1 MRYNANPWL
10 SYRQVATKTATPGQ
24 LVLMLFDGAL
34 RFLDKALVGFDLDD
48 PLDSNLAINNNIL
61 KAQEI
66 LRELNMSLNIEKG
79 GEFATTMRRL
89 YNYYDLQLS
98 QSNLQKD
105 PAGVELVIRLLSVIR
120 GAWAEMLTGNSAS
133 TVDLQADR
141 QLQAA

>member
-1 MRYNANPWL
+1 MRYNTNPWL

-66 LRELNMSLNIEKG
+66 LRELNMSLNMEKG

-98 QSNLQKD
+98 QSNLRKD
-105 PAGVELVIRLLSVIR
+105 PSGVELVIRLLSVIR
-120 GAWAEMLTGNSAS
+120 GAWSEMLTGNSAN
-133 TVDLQADR
+133 TVDLQVER

>member
-66 LRELNMSLNIEKG
+66 LRELNMSLNMEKG
-79 GEFATTMRRL
+79 GEFAATMRRL

-133 TVDLQADR
+133 TVDLQVER

>member
-1 MRYNANPWL
+1 MRYNANPWQ
-10 SYRQVATKTATPGQ
+10 SYRQVATKTATPRQ

-48 PLDSNLAINNNIL
+48 PLDSNLAINNHIL

-66 LRELNMSLNIEKG
+66 LRELNMSLNMELG
-79 GEFATTMRRL
+79 GEFAATMRRL

-105 PAGVELVIRLLSVIR
+105 PAGVQLVIRLLSVIR
-120 GAWAEMLTGNSAS
+120 GAWAEMLTGNLAN
-133 TVDLQADR
+133 TVDLQAER

>member
-34 RFLDKALVGFDLDD
+34 RFLDKALVGFNLDD

-66 LRELNMSLNIEKG
+66 LRELNMSLNMEKG
-79 GEFATTMRRL
+79 GELANTMRRL

-105 PAGVELVIRLLSVIR
+105 PSGVELVIRLLSVIR
-120 GAWAEMLTGNSAS
+120 GAWAEMLTGNSAN

>member
-1 MRYNANPWL
+1 MRYNANPWQ

-34 RFLDKALVGFDLDD
+34 RFLDKALIGFDLDD

-66 LRELNMSLNIEKG
+66 LRELNMSLNMEQG
-79 GEFATTMRRL
+79 GEFANTMRRL

-105 PAGVELVIRLLSVIR
+105 PAGVQTVIRLLSVIR
-120 GAWAEMLTGNSAS
+120 GAWAEMLSGNSAN
-133 TVDLQADR
+133 TVDVQAER

>member
-66 LRELNMSLNIEKG
+66 LRELNMSLNMEKG
-79 GEFATTMRRL
+79 GEFAGTMRRL
-89 YNYYDLQLS
+89 YNYYDVQLS

-133 TVDLQADR
+133 TVDLQVER

>member
-1 MRYNANPWL
+1 MRYNANPWQ

-34 RFLDKALVGFDLDD
+34 RFLDKALVGFDLDA
-48 PLDSNLAINNNIL
+48 PLESNLAINNNIL

-66 LRELNMSLNIEKG
+66 LRELNMSLNMELG
-79 GEFATTMRRL
+79 GEFAATMRRL

-98 QSNLQKD
+98 QSNLKKD
-105 PAGVELVIRLLSVIR
+105 PAGVQLVIRLLSVIR
-120 GAWAEMLTGNSAS
+120 GAWAEMLTGNSAK
-133 TVDLQADR
+133 TVDVQAER

>member
-1 MRYNANPWL
+1 MRYNTNPWL

-66 LRELNMSLNIEKG
+66 LRELNMSLNMEKG

-98 QSNLQKD
+98 QSNLRKD
-105 PAGVELVIRLLSVIR
+105 PSGVELVIRLLSVIR
-120 GAWAEMLTGNSAS
+120 GAWAEMLTGNSAN
-133 TVDLQADR
+133 TVDLQVEH

>member
-1 MRYNANPWL
+1 MRYNANPWQ

-34 RFLDKALVGFDLDD
+34 RFLDKALIGFDLDD

-66 LRELNMSLNIEKG
+66 LRELNMSLNMEQG
-79 GEFATTMRRL
+79 GEFAATMRRL

-105 PAGVELVIRLLSVIR
+105 PAGVQTVIRLLSVIR
-120 GAWAEMLTGNSAS
+120 GAWAEMLSGNSAN
-133 TVDLQADR
+133 TVDVQAER
-141 QLQAA
+141 QLQGA

>member
-66 LRELNMSLNIEKG
+66 LRELNMSLNMEKG
-79 GEFATTMRRL
+79 GEFAATMRRL

-105 PAGVELVIRLLSVIR
+105 PSGVELVIRLLSVIR
-120 GAWAEMLTGNSAS
+120 GAWAEMLTGNSAN
-133 TVDLQADR
+133 TDDLQVER

>member
-1 MRYNANPWL
+1 MRHSTNPWQ

-34 RFLDKALVGFDLDD
+34 RFLDRALVGFDLDD

-66 LRELNMSLNIEKG
+66 IRELNMSLNLDKG
-79 GEFATTMRRL
+79 GEFAVTMRRL

-98 QSNLQKD
+98 QSNLRKD
-105 PAGVELVIRLLSVIR
+105 AEGVKLVIRLLTVIR
-120 GAWAEMLTGNSAS
+120 DAWAEMLAGGGSRV
-133 TVDLQADR
+133 VDQRAEL

>member
-66 LRELNMSLNIEKG
+66 LRELNMSLNMEKG

-133 TVDLQADR
+133 TVDLQVER

>member
-1 MRYNANPWL
+1 MRHSTNPWQ

-34 RFLDKALVGFDLDD
+34 RFLDRAMVGFDLDD

-66 LRELNMSLNIEKG
+66 IRELNMSLNLDKG
-79 GEFATTMRRL
+79 GEFAVTMRRL

-98 QSNLQKD
+98 QSNLRKD
-105 PAGVELVIRLLSVIR
+105 AEGVKLVIRLLTVIR
-120 GAWAEMLTGNSAS
+120 DAWAEMLAGGGSRV
-133 TVDLQADR
+133 VDQRAEL

>member
-1 MRYNANPWL
+1 MRYNANPWQ

-34 RFLDKALVGFDLDD
+34 RYLDKALVGFDLDD

-66 LRELNMSLNIEKG
+66 IRELNRSLNLEQG

-105 PAGVELVIRLLSVIR
+105 PAGVQLVIRLLSVIR
-120 GAWAEMLTGNSAS
+120 GAWAEMLTGNSAN
-133 TVDLQADR
+133 TVDLQAER

>member
-1 MRYNANPWL
+1 MRYNANPWQ

-34 RFLDKALVGFDLDD
+34 RYLDKALVGFDLDD
-48 PLDSNLAINNNIL
+48 PLDSNLAINNNLL

-66 LRELNMSLNIEKG
+66 IRELNMSLNLEQG

-105 PAGVELVIRLLSVIR
+105 PAGIQLVIRLLSVIR
-120 GAWAEMLTGNSAS
+120 GAWAEMLTGNSAN
-133 TVDLQADR
+133 TVDLQAER

>member
-1 MRYNANPWL
+1 MRYNANPWQ

-66 LRELNMSLNIEKG
+66 LRELNMSLNMEQG

-105 PAGVELVIRLLSVIR
+105 SSGVQLVIRLLSVIR
-120 GAWAEMLTGNSAS
+120 GAWAEMLTGNSAN
-133 TVDLQADR
+133 TVDLQAER

>member
-66 LRELNMSLNIEKG
+66 LRALNMSLNMEKG

>member
-66 LRELNMSLNIEKG
+66 LRELNMSLNMEKG

-120 GAWAEMLTGNSAS
+120 GAWAEMLTGNSAN
-133 TVDLQADR
+133 TVDLQVER

>member
-1 MRYNANPWL
+1 MRYNPNPWL

-34 RFLDKALVGFDLDD
+34 LFLDKALVGFDLDD

-66 LRELNMSLNIEKG
+66 LRELNMSLNMEKG

-105 PAGVELVIRLLSVIR
+105 PSGVELVIRLLSVIR
-120 GAWAEMLTGNSAS
+120 GAWAEMLTGNSAN

>member
-1 MRYNANPWL
+1 MRHTANPWQ

-34 RFLDKALVGFDLDD
+34 RFLDRAMVGFSLDD

-66 LRELNMSLNIEKG
+66 IRELNMSLNLEEG
-79 GEFATTMRRL
+79 GEFALTMRRL
-89 YNYYDLQLS
+89 YTYYDLQLS
-98 QSNLQKD
+98 QSNLRKESE
-105 PAGVELVIRLLSVIR
+105 GVQLVIRLLTVIR
-120 GAWAEMLTGNSAS
+120 DAWAEMLANGGSRV
-133 TVDLQADR
+133 VDQHAEF

>member
-1 MRYNANPWL
+1 MRHSTNPWQ
-10 SYRQVATKTATPGQ
+10 SYRQVATKTAPPGQ

-34 RFLDKALVGFDLDD
+34 RFLDRAMVGFDLDD

-66 LRELNMSLNIEKG
+66 IRELNMSLNLDKG
-79 GEFATTMRRL
+79 GEFAVTMRRL

-98 QSNLQKD
+98 QSNLRKD
-105 PAGVELVIRLLSVIR
+105 AEGVKLVIRLLTVIR
-120 GAWAEMLTGNSAS
+120 DAWAEMLAGGGSRV
-133 TVDLQADR
+133 VDQRAEL

>member
-66 LRELNMSLNIEKG
+66 LRELNMSLNMEKG
-79 GEFATTMRRL
+79 GEFAATMRRL

-120 GAWAEMLTGNSAS
+120 GAWAEMLTGNSAN
-133 TVDLQADR
+133 TVDLQVEH

>member
-66 LRELNMSLNIEKG
+66 LRELNMSLNMEKG
-79 GEFATTMRRL
+79 GEFAATMRRL
-89 YNYYDLQLS
+89 YIY
-98 QSNLQKD
+98 
-105 PAGVELVIRLLSVIR
+105 
-120 GAWAEMLTGNSAS
+120 
-133 TVDLQADR
+133 
-141 QLQAA
+141 

>member
-1 MRYNANPWL
+1 MRYNANPWQ

-66 LRELNMSLNIEKG
+66 LRELNMSLNMEQG
-79 GEFATTMRRL
+79 GEFAATMRRL

-105 PAGVELVIRLLSVIR
+105 PSGVQLVIRLLSVIR
-120 GAWAEMLTGNSAS
+120 GAWAEMLTGNSAN
-133 TVDLQADR
+133 TVDVQAEH

>member
-61 KAQEI
+61 KAQDI
-66 LRELNMSLNIEKG
+66 IRELNASLNMELG
-79 GEFATTMRRL
+79 GEFSATMRRL
-89 YNYYDLQLS
+89 YNYYDSQLS
-98 QSNLQKD
+98 KSNLQKD
-105 PAGVELVIRLLSVIR
+105 PTGVQLVIRLLTEIR
-120 GAWAEMLTGNSAS
+120 NAWSEMLSGRS
-133 TVDLQADR
+133 TSQVDQHADL

>member
-1 MRYNANPWL
+1 MRYNANPWQ

-48 PLDSNLAINNNIL
+48 PLESNLAINNNIL

-66 LRELNMSLNIEKG
+66 LRELNMSLNMEKG
-79 GEFATTMRRL
+79 GEFAATMRRL

-105 PAGVELVIRLLSVIR
+105 PAGVQLVIRLLSVIR
-120 GAWAEMLTGNSAS
+120 GAWAEMLSGNSAN
-133 TVDLQADR
+133 TVDVQAER

>member
-1 MRYNANPWL
+1 MRHSANPWQ

-34 RFLDKALVGFDLDD
+34 RFLDRALVGFDLDD

-66 LRELNMSLNIEKG
+66 IRELNMSLNLEKG
-79 GEFATTMRRL
+79 GEFALTMRRL
-89 YNYYDLQLS
+89 YTYYDLQLS
-98 QSNLQKD
+98 QSNLRKD
-105 PAGVELVIRLLSVIR
+105 SEGVQLVIRLLTVIR
-120 GAWAEMLTGNSAS
+120 DAWAEMLATGGSRV
-133 TVDLQADR
+133 VDQHAEF

>member
-1 MRYNANPWL
+1 MRYNANPWQ

-34 RFLDKALVGFDLDD
+34 RFLDKALIGFDLDD

-66 LRELNMSLNIEKG
+66 LRELNMSLNMEQG
-79 GEFATTMRRL
+79 GEFAATMRRL

-105 PAGVELVIRLLSVIR
+105 PAGVQTVIRLLSVIR
-120 GAWAEMLTGNSAS
+120 GAWAEMLSGNSAN
-133 TVDLQADR
+133 TVDVQAER

>member
-1 MRYNANPWL
+1 MRYNANPWQ

-34 RFLDKALVGFDLDD
+34 RFLDKALIGFDLDD

-66 LRELNMSLNIEKG
+66 LRELNMSLNMEKG
-79 GEFATTMRRL
+79 GEFAATMRRL

-105 PAGVELVIRLLSVIR
+105 PAGVQLVIRLLSVIR
-120 GAWAEMLTGNSAS
+120 GAWAEMLSGNSAN
-133 TVDLQADR
+133 TVDVQAER

>member
-1 MRYNANPWL
+1 MRYNANPWQ

-48 PLDSNLAINNNIL
+48 PLESNLAINNNIL

-66 LRELNMSLNIEKG
+66 LRELNMSLNMELG
-79 GEFATTMRRL
+79 GEFAATMRRL

-105 PAGVELVIRLLSVIR
+105 PAGVRLVIRLLSVIR
-120 GAWAEMLTGNSAS
+120 GAWAEMLTGNSAK
-133 TVDLQADR
+133 TVDVQAER

>member
-1 MRYNANPWL
+1 MRHTANPWQ

-34 RFLDKALVGFDLDD
+34 RFLDRAMVGFSLDD

-66 LRELNMSLNIEKG
+66 IRELNMSLNLEQG
-79 GEFATTMRRL
+79 GEFALTMRRL
-89 YNYYDLQLS
+89 YTYYDLQLS
-98 QSNLQKD
+98 QSNLRKESE
-105 PAGVELVIRLLSVIR
+105 GVQLVIRLLTVIR
-120 GAWAEMLTGNSAS
+120 DAWAEMLATGGSRV
-133 TVDLQADR
+133 VDQHAEF

>member
-1 MRYNANPWL
+1 MRQTSNPWQA
-10 SYRQVATKTATPGQ
+10 YRQAATKTATPGQ

-34 RFLDKALVGFDLDD
+34 RFLDRALVGFDLDD

-66 LRELNMSLNIEKG
+66 LRELNASLNLDKG
-79 GEFATTMRRL
+79 GEFAVTMRRL

-98 QSNLQKD
+98 QSNLRKD
-105 PAGVELVIRLLSVIR
+105 PEGVKLVIRLLTVIR
-120 GAWAEMLTGNSAS
+120 NAWSEMLAGGGSQG
-133 TVDLQADR
+133 VDERAEL